1 MADDFK
7 NIASEYAALSQEI
20 TAVNRHAK
28 ELKNQK
34 DQMGA
39 AILAYL
45 KSNSIDEVNLP
56 EGAKIVRKVSK
67 RSGTLKK
74 EMILEEFKSIL
85 GDDAKAES
93 ALQNLYSKREVVEKE
108 VISLNM
114 PRTRAV
120 QENSDDEHAHE

>member
-7 NIASEYAALSQEI
+7 NIAAEYAAVSKEI
-20 TAVNRHAK
+20 TAVNRHVK
-28 ELKNQK
+28 DLKNQK

-56 EGAKIVRKVSK
+56 EGARIVRKISK

-74 EMILEEFKSIL
+74 EMILEEFKAIL

-114 PRTRAV
+114 PRGSTV
-120 QENSDDEHAHE
+120 PVEEPESDHE